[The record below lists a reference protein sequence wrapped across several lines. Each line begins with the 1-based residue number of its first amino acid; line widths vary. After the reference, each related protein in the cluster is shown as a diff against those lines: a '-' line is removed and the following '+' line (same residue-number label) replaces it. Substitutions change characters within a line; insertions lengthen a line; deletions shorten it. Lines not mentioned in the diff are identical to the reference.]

1 MEIPSSLQHKMNLY
15 QSNGRVYREASE
27 LFGEMSWL
35 QVMHGQG
42 LRPKSHH
49 PLVNLYS
56 DTEIKS
62 YLSDIQSVIQ
72 KCVSFMPTHEEYI
85 DKHCKAQK

>member
-1 MEIPSSLQHKMNLY
+1 MNLY